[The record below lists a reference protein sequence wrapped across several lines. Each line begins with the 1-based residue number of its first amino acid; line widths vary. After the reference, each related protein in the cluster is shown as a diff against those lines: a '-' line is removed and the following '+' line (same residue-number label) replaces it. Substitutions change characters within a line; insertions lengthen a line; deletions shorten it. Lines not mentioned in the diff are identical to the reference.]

1 MEHWESEREGEMED
15 GTVVAMR
22 RVFNKDK
29 RGFSVDKVRE
39 RGKRARCPLITSL
52 VAPNETVVAE

>member
-29 RGFSVDKVRE
+29 RGFSVDKGSPGE
-39 RGKRARCPLITSL
+39 GEASALST
-52 VAPNETVVAE
+52 NH